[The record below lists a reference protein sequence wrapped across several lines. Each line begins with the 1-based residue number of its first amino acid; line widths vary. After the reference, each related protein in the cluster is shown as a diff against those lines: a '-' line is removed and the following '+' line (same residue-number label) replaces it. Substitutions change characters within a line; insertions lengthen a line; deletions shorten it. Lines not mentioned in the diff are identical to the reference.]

1 MKIQT
6 KVFTIIFTIILITG
20 VTAIIIIAIVSRS
33 MLETEV
39 YNHLEDVAVSKVQN
53 IKTLLNQEI
62 KLVKSFATDQSIIQ
76 TITTKNITPAME
88 RIKTLIKIYDDISQI
103 TILDKNGDILVSN
116 NTNITMD
123 SKIFA
128 QAKED
133 IYIGDIHYSKIT
145 DTNIFSI
152 ASPILINNIFS
163 GIVSIN
169 LKVTSG
175 LYKITTEKTGLGKTG
190 EIYLINQDGYMITP
204 SRFLDYTFLKMQIMS
219 SKNWLNLV
227 NDHAIDI
234 YKNYQGKMVIGT
246 HRKIGNWYLLAE
258 ISTEEAFIPV
268 DDLVQKMVFLL
279 TLLLTLS
286 GIMAVLIASSII
298 DPIIQLKRKIE
309 EIEKG
314 NWNYKIVIN
323 TKDEIGQLS
332 IVFNRMITKIKNTQ
346 DQLQIHHNE
355 LEAQVADRTIE
366 LRKKINEIEQQKL
379 GIQTLVCDLQTNQ
392 QRYENLVNSI
402 DGIVW
407 EADST
412 TFQFTFVSKQ
422 AEHLIG
428 YSRENWLQPNF
439 WMEHIHSDERNGIL
453 EHRAKAVL
461 HIKNN
466 ISEYRLLAKNNLNIW
481 VKDLVNVEVQNNQ
494 VIKLY
499 GVMFD
504 ITENKR
510 LEIALKNLS
519 NKLEIR
525 VKERTQELYKTNEQ
539 LQAEII
545 ERKQIEEELTL
556 YHDHLEELVK
566 ERTIKLNQIN
576 SQLQA
581 EITERQQIQEALQDS
596 DEKNR
601 LLLNSA
607 PEAIYGLDLQGKC
620 TFCNPACVKLLGYA
634 NAGDLINKNMHNL
647 IHHTNA
653 DGSHHPMTKCNIYES
668 FIKGEGTHISD
679 EILWR
684 SDNTNF
690 PAEYWSYPIF
700 KNGKTIGSVV
710 TFIDITERKQAEK
723 QLQHS
728 EARFRKMFEEGPIGM
743 VISDPNLNI
752 TKANAAF
759 CKMLGYTETELLQIN
774 IKDISHPD
782 DMSTN
787 LELIHK
793 SNNREIQFYQMEKR
807 YLRKDRRA
815 ICCNLAVS
823 FFRNNV
829 GKMDYFLTKIEDITK
844 RKKTETAL
852 KKARDAADAANQAKS
867 EFLANMSHEIRTPMN
882 AVIGF
887 SDILAAKITD
897 KKQKS
902 YLNSIQTA
910 GKGLLNLINDILD
923 LSKIEAGR
931 LDIQYEPVDLL
942 IIFAEL
948 QQIFT
953 LKIAEKNLEF
963 IINIDVELPTK
974 LMLDEIRLRQVL
986 LNLIGNAIKFT
997 DSGYIKLS
1005 AKLNMTHQQLDLI
1018 ITVEDSGVGIP
1029 ADQQTIIF
1037 ESFKQQDGQSTRKYG
1052 GTGLGLSISKGLV
1065 EMMNGKIS
1073 VNSTFGKGSNFNVT
1087 LQKVKIAITTKSILE
1102 NASFQQYTFENAK
1115 VLVVDDIE
1123 SNRNL
1128 IKEYLSQVN
1137 LTVIE
1142 AKNGQ
1147 EALLLVEQQ
1156 RPDLILMDLRMP
1168 IMNGYDATTYLKSNL
1183 RTAKIPII
1191 ALTASVTMEEKVKS
1205 HHFDGFLPKPVNI
1218 SDLLN
1223 KLFYYLKYNKNA
1235 ELNIPALENE
1245 IPTTITIE
1253 LKNSLLNEIIPFLT
1267 EINTAMEMD
1276 MISECAK
1283 NLIVLGKKH
1292 NISIFVRHGEQLLES
1307 AKTFN
1312 IADIQ
1317 KVLKELSI
1325 IIESLIRD
1333 KDAGHD

>member
-6 KVFTIIFTIILITG
+6 KIFTIIFTVILITG
-20 VTAIIIIAIVSRS
+20 VIAIIIIAIVSRN
-33 MLETEV
+33 MLATEV
-39 YNHLEDVAVSKVQN
+39 YNHLEDVAISRVQN
-53 IKTLLNQEI
+53 IKTLLNEEI
-62 KLVKSFATDQSIIQ
+62 ELVKNFATDQSFIQ
-76 TITTKNITPAME
+76 TVITKKITPAMH
-88 RIKTLIKIYDDISQI
+88 RIKTLINIYDDISQI
-103 TILDKNGDILVSN
+103 TILDKNGNILVSN
-116 NTNITMD
+116 NTDIIKD
-123 SKIFA
+123 IDIFK
-128 QAKED
+128 QAKDD
-133 IYIGDIHYSKIT
+133 IYIGDIHFSKIT
-145 DTNIFSI
+145 DTNVFSI
-152 ASPILINNIFS
+152 SSPILINGIFS
-163 GIVSIN
+163 GILTIN
-169 LKVTSG
+169 IEVTAG
-175 LYKITTEKTGLGKTG
+175 LHEITTERTGLGKTG
-190 EIYLINQDGYMITP
+190 EIYLINRNGYMITP
-204 SRFLDYTFLKMQIMS
+204 SRFLNDTFLKLQIIS
-219 SKNWLNLV
+219 PKNWLKLANV
-227 NDHAIDI
+227 NEINT

-246 HRKIGNWYLLAE
+246 HRKIGNWYLLTE
-258 ISTEEAFIPV
+258 ITTEEAFTPV
-268 DDLVQKMVFLL
+268 SNLVQTMVFFL
-279 TLLLTLS
+279 TLLLALS

-298 DPIIQLKRKIE
+298 NPIIQLKRKIE

-314 NWNYKIVIN
+314 NWNYQIVIN
-323 TKDEIGQLS
+323 NKDEIGQLS
-332 IVFNRMITKIKNTQ
+332 VVFNRMITRLKNIQ
-346 DQLQIHHNE
+346 DQLHIHRNE
-355 LEAQVADRTIE
+355 LEAQVLDRTTE
-366 LRKKINEIEQQKL
+366 LRKKICEIEQQKI
-379 GIQTLVCDLQTNQ
+379 GIQTLALNLQNNQ

-407 EADST
+407 EADAT
-412 TFQFTFVSKQ
+412 TFQFNFISKQ

-428 YSRENWLQPNF
+428 YSPEKWLLPNF
-439 WMEHIHSDERNGIL
+439 WIEHIHPDERKNIL
-453 EHRAKAVL
+453 EHRAKAVS
-461 HIKNN
+461 HQKNN

-481 VKDLVNVEVQNNQ
+481 VKDLVNVEIKNDQ

-510 LEIALKNLS
+510 LEIALQNLS

-525 VKERTQELYKTNEQ
+525 VDERTQELNKINEQ
-539 LQAEII
+539 LQAEIT

-566 ERTIKLNQIN
+566 ERTLKLNQIN

-581 EITERQQIQEALQDS
+581 EIIERKQTQEALQDS

-601 LLLNSA
+601 LLLDSA
-607 PEAIYGLDLQGKC
+607 PEAIYGLDLNGKC
-620 TFCNPACVKLLGYA
+620 TFCNPACVKLLGYN
-634 NAGDLINKNMHNL
+634 NASDLINKNIHNL

-653 DGSHHPMTKCNIYES
+653 DGSRHLIARCNIYKS
-668 FIKGEGTHISD
+668 FIKGKGTHVSD

-684 SDNTNF
+684 ADHTSF

-700 KNGKTIGSVV
+700 KNGQTIGSVV
-710 TFIDITERKQAEK
+710 TFIDITERKQAEE

-743 VISDPNLNI
+743 VIFDPNLNI
-752 TKANAAF
+752 TKANTAF
-759 CKMLGYTETELLQIN
+759 CKMLGYAETELLQIN

-782 DMSTN
+782 DMTTN
-787 LELIHK
+787 SKLVQK
-793 SNNREIQFYQMEKR
+793 SANGKISFYQMEKR
-807 YLRKDRRA
+807 YLRKDRRT

-823 FFRNNV
+823 FFRNND
-829 GKMDYFLTKIEDITK
+829 GKIDYSLAKIEDITE
-844 RKKTETAL
+844 RKKTETDL

-887 SDILAAKITD
+887 SNILSSQIID

-910 GKGLLNLINDILD
+910 GKSLLNLINDILD

-931 LDIQYEPVDLL
+931 LDIQYESVNLL

-963 IINIDVELPTK
+963 IVDIDVELPAK

-1005 AKLNMTHQQLDLI
+1005 AKQQIVNQQLDLI
-1018 ITVEDSGVGIP
+1018 ITVEDSGIGIP
-1029 ADQQTIIF
+1029 TDQQKIIF
-1037 ESFKQQDGQSTRKYG
+1037 ESFKQQDGQSTRRYG
-1052 GTGLGLSISKGLV
+1052 GTGLGLSISKRLV
-1065 EMMNGKIS
+1065 EMMNGQIFVTS
-1073 VNSTFGKGSNFNVT
+1073 IPNKGSSFNII
-1087 LQKVKIAITTKSILE
+1087 LQKVKTSATNKSILQYT
-1102 NASFQQYTFENAK
+1102 SFQQYTFENAQ

-1123 SNRNL
+1123 SNRYL
-1128 IKEYLSQVN
+1128 IKEYLFQVN

-1142 AKNGQ
+1142 ARNGQ
-1147 EALLLVEQQ
+1147 EALLLAEKHQ
-1156 RPDLILMDLRMP
+1156 PDLILMDLRMP
-1168 IMNGYDATTYLKSNL
+1168 TMNGYEATNHLKSNP
-1183 RTAKIPII
+1183 RTANIPII
-1191 ALTASVTMEEKVKS
+1191 ALTASVTVEEKVKA
-1205 HHFDGFLPKPVNI
+1205 HNFDGFLPKPVNI

-1223 KLFYYLKYNKNA
+1223 KLFYYLKYNKNI
-1235 ELNIPALENE
+1235 ESNIPALENE

-1253 LKNSLLNEIIPFLT
+1253 LKNSLIKEINPFLT

-1276 MISECAK
+1276 MISECARK
-1283 NLIVLGKKH
+1283 LIALGEKY
-1292 NISIFVRHGEQLLES
+1292 NILLFVQHGNQLLES

-1325 IIESLIRD
+1325 IIESLIGS
-1333 KDAGHD
+1333 KNEAHN

>member
-1 MKIQT
+1 
-6 KVFTIIFTIILITG
+6 
-20 VTAIIIIAIVSRS
+20 
-33 MLETEV
+33 
-39 YNHLEDVAVSKVQN
+39 
-53 IKTLLNQEI
+53 
-62 KLVKSFATDQSIIQ
+62 
-76 TITTKNITPAME
+76 
-88 RIKTLIKIYDDISQI
+88 
-103 TILDKNGDILVSN
+103 
-116 NTNITMD
+116 
-123 SKIFA
+123 
-128 QAKED
+128 
-133 IYIGDIHYSKIT
+133 
-145 DTNIFSI
+145 
-152 ASPILINNIFS
+152 
-163 GIVSIN
+163 
-169 LKVTSG
+169 
-175 LYKITTEKTGLGKTG
+175 
-190 EIYLINQDGYMITP
+190 
-204 SRFLDYTFLKMQIMS
+204 
-219 SKNWLNLV
+219 
-227 NDHAIDI
+227 
-234 YKNYQGKMVIGT
+234 
-246 HRKIGNWYLLAE
+246 
-258 ISTEEAFIPV
+258 
-268 DDLVQKMVFLL
+268 
-279 TLLLTLS
+279 LLLTLS
-286 GIMAVLIASSII
+286 GVMAVLIASSII

-314 NWNYKIVIN
+314 NWNYQIVIN

-346 DQLQIHHNE
+346 DQLHIHHNE

-366 LRKKINEIEQQKL
+366 LRKKISEIEQQKL
-379 GIQTLVCDLQTNQ
+379 GIQTLALNLQANK

-412 TFQFTFVSKQ
+412 TFQFTFISKQ
-422 AEHLIG
+422 AEHLVG
-428 YSRENWLQPNF
+428 YPYENWLLPNF
-439 WMEHIHSDERNGIL
+439 WMEHIHPDERNNIL
-453 EHRAKAVL
+453 EHRTKAVL
-461 HIKNN
+461 HKKHN
-466 ISEYRLLAKNNLNIW
+466 ISEYRLLAKNNSNIW
-481 VKDLVNVEVQNNQ
+481 VKDLVNVEIQNNQ

-510 LEIALKNLS
+510 LEIALQNIS
-519 NKLEIR
+519 NRLEIR
-525 VKERTQELYKTNEQ
+525 VKKRTQELNKTNEK
-539 LQAEII
+539 LQTEII

-581 EITERQQIQEALQDS
+581 EIIERKQIQEALQDS

-607 PEAIYGLDLQGKC
+607 PEAIYGLDLQGNC

-634 NAGDLINKNMHNL
+634 NAGDLINKNIHNL

-653 DGSHHPMTKCNIYES
+653 DGSHHPMKQCNIYDS
-668 FIKGEGTHISD
+668 FIKGKGTHISD

-684 SDNTNF
+684 ADNTNF

-710 TFIDITERKQAEK
+710 TFIDITERKQAEEK
-723 QLQHS
+723 LQHS

-759 CKMLGYTETELLQIN
+759 CQMIGYTETELLQIN
-774 IKDISHPD
+774 IEDISHPD
-782 DMSTN
+782 DMITN
-787 LELIHK
+787 AKLVQK
-793 SNNREIQFYQMEKR
+793 SNNGEISFYQMEKR
-807 YLRKDRRA
+807 YLRKDERT
-815 ICCNLAVS
+815 ICCNLSVS
-823 FFRNNV
+823 FFRDND
-829 GKMDYFLTKIEDITK
+829 GKITYFLAKIEDITE
-844 RKKTETAL
+844 RKKTETDL
-852 KKARDAADAANQAKS
+852 KKARDAADTANKAKS

-887 SDILAAKITD
+887 SNILASQITD

-931 LDIQYEPVDLL
+931 LDIQYEPVNLL

-963 IINIDVELPTK
+963 IIDIDVELPTR

-997 DSGYIKLS
+997 DTGYIKLS
-1005 AKLNMTHQQLDLI
+1005 AKQNITEQQLDLI
-1018 ITVEDSGVGIP
+1018 ITVEDSGIGIP

-1052 GTGLGLSISKGLV
+1052 GTGLGLSISKRLV
-1065 EMMNGKIS
+1065 EMMNGQIS
-1073 VNSTFGKGSNFNVT
+1073 VSSISGKGSSFKVI
-1087 LQKVKIAITTKSILE
+1087 LQKVKIAITTKPILKHIP
-1102 NASFQQYTFENAK
+1102 FQQYTFENAQI
-1115 VLVVDDIE
+1115 LVVDDIE

-1128 IKEYLSQVN
+1128 IKEYLFQVN

-1147 EALLLVEQQ
+1147 EALLLAEQYQ
-1156 RPDLILMDLRMP
+1156 PDLILMDLRMP
-1168 IMNGYDATTYLKSNL
+1168 VMNGHDATAHLKSNPH
-1183 RTAKIPII
+1183 TAKIPII
-1191 ALTASVTMEEKVKS
+1191 ALTASVEEKVKS
-1205 HHFDGFLPKPVNI
+1205 HYFNDFLSKPVNI

-1223 KLFYYLKYNKNA
+1223 KLFYYLKYDKNI
-1235 ELNIPALENE
+1235 EPNLPIEISSE
-1245 IPTTITIE
+1245 IPIIITIE
-1253 LKNSLLNEIIPFLT
+1253 LKNSLIKEIIPFLA

-1276 MISECAK
+1276 MISECA
-1283 NLIVLGKKH
+1283 NYLIILGKKH
-1292 NISIFVRHGEQLLES
+1292 NIAIFIQHGKQLLES

-1317 KVLKELSI
+1317 KILKELST
-1325 IIESLIRD
+1325 IIESLIGVQ
-1333 KDAGHD
+1333 DATHD